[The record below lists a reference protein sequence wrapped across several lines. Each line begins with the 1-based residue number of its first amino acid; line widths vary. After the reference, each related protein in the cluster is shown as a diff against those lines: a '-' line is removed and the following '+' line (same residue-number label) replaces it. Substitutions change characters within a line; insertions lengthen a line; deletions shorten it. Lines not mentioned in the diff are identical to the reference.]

1 MAGKST
7 YTEEIGKQICD
18 AVSSSTDGLGD
29 IIIKNTHF
37 PCQATIYKWI
47 NDHPSFSDMYANA
60 KRAQAAI
67 FADEIVKIAD
77 DERGDH
83 IVDGEGKVMMNSVKV
98 ARDRLRIDT
107 RKWIA
112 CKLLPKVYGQT
123 KPASNEDED
132 TLISQVV
139 DKL

>member
-1 MAGKST
+1 MAGKSQ
-7 YTEEIGKQICD
+7 YTEEIGKQICE
-18 AVSSSTDGLGD
+18 AVASSTEGLND
-29 IIIKNTHF
+29 LIAKNPHF
-37 PCQATIYKWI
+37 PCQATVYKWI
-47 NDHPSFSDMYANA
+47 NDHPQFSEMYANA

-67 FADEIVKIAD
+67 FAEEIVKIAD
-77 DERGDH
+77 NEASDHVVGD
-83 IVDGEGKVMMNSVKV
+83 DGKLVMNSVKV

-123 KPASNEDED
+123 KPADVGDTD
-132 TLISQVV
+132 TLIDQCI

>member
-1 MAGKST
+1 MGKST
-7 YTEEIGKQICD
+7 YNEKIGKEICD
-18 AVSSSTDGLGD
+18 AIASSTLGIED
-29 IIIKNTHF
+29 LRAQNPHF
-37 PCQATIYKWI
+37 PAQSTIYKWL
-47 NDHPSFSDMYANA
+47 NDHSSFSELYANA

-67 FADEIVKIAD
+67 FAEEIIKISD
-77 DERGDH
+77 NETRDH
-83 IVDGEGKVMMNSVKV
+83 IVGDDGKLVMNSVKV

-123 KPASNEDED
+123 KPADATDAD
-132 TLISQVV
+132 TLIDQVI

>member
-1 MAGKST
+1 MAGKSQ
-7 YTEEIGKQICD
+7 YNEDIGKQICD
-18 AVSSSTDGLGD
+18 AVASSTLGLD
-29 IIIKNTHF
+29 DLIAKNPHF
-37 PCQATIYKWI
+37 PVQSTIYKWM
-47 NDHPSFSDMYANA
+47 NDHPAFSEMYANA

-67 FADEIVKIAD
+67 FAEEIVKIAD
-77 DERGDH
+77 NESKDHVVGD
-83 IVDGEGKVMMNSVKV
+83 DGKLVMNSVKV

-123 KPASNEDED
+123 KPADAGDSD
-132 TLISQVV
+132 TLIDQCI